1 MYGAQAALV
10 SKALKRW
17 FENDVKMYGA
27 QATSRIYTWSA
38 VFENDVKMYGAQAQK
53 QKQIL
58 MHSLRMM

>member
-1 MYGAQAALV
+1 MVMKQFENDVKMYGAQAALV

-27 QATSRIYTWSA
+27 QA
-38 VFENDVKMYGAQAQK
+38 QK

-58 MHSLRMM
+58 MHSLKMM

>member
-1 MYGAQAALV
+1 
-10 SKALKRW
+10 
-17 FENDVKMYGA
+17 MYGA

>member
-27 QATSRIYTWSA
+27 QA
-38 VFENDVKMYGAQAQK
+38 QK